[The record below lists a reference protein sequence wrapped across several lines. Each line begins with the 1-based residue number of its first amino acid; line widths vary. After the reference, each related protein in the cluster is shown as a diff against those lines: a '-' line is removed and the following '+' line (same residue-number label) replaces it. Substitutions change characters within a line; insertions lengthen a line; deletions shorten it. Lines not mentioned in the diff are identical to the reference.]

1 MFKKNCLFL
10 LFLVLCSVSLFSQ
23 DKPIITVLD
32 FETNEVSHTEMRSI
46 ISLLSSVLFK
56 TNYFT
61 VIDVSQRETVL
72 KEQKFSLSGSSDES
86 SMLEVGKMLSAEAI
100 IVGSI
105 GRVGSKYVLS
115 VKLLETETATTIN
128 TAVGIYKDLDEL
140 LNHVF
145 DIAIEIAKP
154 YAPVQEIIEKSE
166 LELDQNSKHNN
177 DNLGLT
183 SNGFSSFHSLGDT
196 GPAGGII
203 IYIDEANDF
212 IWDYLEAAPI
222 EQSSSQGW
230 IADSLLQYN
239 KINVINTST
248 DIGTGSANTDAIIAH
263 AGQAESAAKTCRDYT
278 GGGFTDWFL
287 PSKDELN
294 LMYEQKEIIRDI
306 SIGGFYWSSS
316 EDSQYNAWFQMFQ
329 TGHQLNYPKNS
340 RVGIRAIRAF

>member
-1 MFKKNCLFL
+1 MLKGTYFFL
-10 LFLVLCSVSLFSQ
+10 LMLVICSVSVFPQ

-32 FETNEVSHTEMRSI
+32 FETNEVSHAEMRSI
-46 ISLLSSVLFK
+46 ITLISSVLFK
-56 TNYFT
+56 TNHFT

-86 SMLEVGKMLSAEAI
+86 SMLEVGKLLSAEAI

-115 VKLLETETATTIN
+115 VKLLETETATTMN
-128 TAVGIYKDLDEL
+128 TADGIYKDLDEL
-140 LNHVF
+140 LNHIY
-145 DIAIEIAKP
+145 DIAVEIAEP
-154 YAPVQEIIEKSE
+154 YAPAHEIVEKFE
-166 LELDQNSKHNN
+166 PEQDQNSKRNN
-177 DNLGLT
+177 DNFGIT
-183 SNGFSSFHSLGDT
+183 SSGVFSFYSLGDT
-196 GPAGGII
+196 GPAGGVIF
-203 IYIDEANDF
+203 YIDEANDF

-222 EQSSSQGW
+222 EQSSSHSW
-230 IADSLLQYN
+230 IADSLLLSKVN
-239 KINVINTST
+239 LKTST
-248 DIGTGSANTDAIIAH
+248 DLGTGSANTDDIIAQT
-263 AGQAESAAKTCRDYT
+263 GNTESAAKICRDYS

-294 LMYEQKEIIRDI
+294 LMYKQKEIIGDI

-329 TGHQLNYPKNS
+329 TSHQLSSPKSS